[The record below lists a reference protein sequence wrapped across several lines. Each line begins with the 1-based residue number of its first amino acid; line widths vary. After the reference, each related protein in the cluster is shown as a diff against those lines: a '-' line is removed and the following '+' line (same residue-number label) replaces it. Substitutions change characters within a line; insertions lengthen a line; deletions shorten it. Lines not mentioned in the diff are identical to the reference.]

1 MKKDLK
7 SLPGILIISG
17 LLAGHAY
24 GFPYCGNLLIFM
36 SLLSLVLIFFVLI
49 LKVYEG
55 ISYEDKE
62 KLAKS
67 VENTTLEELYKRK
80 SVNVYFFLVW
90 SVPVMLV
97 SIALGGKMWIVGIS
111 TFFYI
116 IILLIL
122 YKISSHILK
131 IQKDYIQEKLN
142 GR

>member
-1 MKKDLK
+1 
-7 SLPGILIISG
+7 
-17 LLAGHAY
+17 
-24 GFPYCGNLLIFM
+24 M